1 MEDRRKTMASD
12 LTEEQVEQ
20 WRRRI
25 RETTRAH
32 YHLCMGLALEDQGD
46 LPAAQT
52 QYSAALEQ
60 DPTTAAASVRLE
72 AILNQSGR
80 RQEAETVA
88 AKAAVADPAFRA
100 EADLSIARIRLGL
113 GQIPACEAHLQS
125 FLEHS
130 STGDATNAK
139 LSKAGDLF
147 RSLYGFYNTHHKVA
161 DAQRIC
167 ALAIK
172 AVPEDAS
179 AYAEWGNSLIG
190 ELRFTEAWSRFKH
203 SVVYQP
209 DLAEAW
215 YGVGV
220 SGQFTDQVQQANR
233 ALSRLLVLAPS
244 AYAYHQLGWT
254 LIALERHEEAVVA
267 MRQAVDLTS
276 ASYWSVWGLVWALL
290 CADRLD
296 EAEEVDAKMVKQGL
310 PQGWGSSNR
319 AVIHMR
325 RNRVEEAVS
334 YLQQQKPQSMVALDR
349 VWHDLNRYLIL
360 SIAGNADA
368 ATAALNDAL
377 SSSPEATRGFA
388 RLRPWA
394 KVEFARV
401 LGSKEAV

>member
-1 MEDRRKTMASD
+1 MEDRQATMASN
-12 LTEEQVEQ
+12 LTEEQVER

-32 YHLCMGLALEDQGD
+32 YHLCMGLALEDQRD

-88 AKAAVADPAFRA
+88 AKAAAADQAFRA
-100 EADLSIARIRLGL
+100 EADLSLAHIRLGL

-130 STGDATNAK
+130 NTGDAAKAK

-167 ALAIK
+167 TLAIK
-172 AVPEDAS
+172 AVPEDAL
-179 AYAEWGNSLIG
+179 AYADWGNSLVG
-190 ELRFTEAWSRFKH
+190 ELRFTEAWNRFKH

-215 YGVGV
+215 YGIGL
-220 SGQFTDQVQQANR
+220 SGQFTDHVQQANR
-233 ALSRLLVLAPS
+233 ALNRLLVLAPS

-254 LIALERHEEAVVA
+254 LIASEQHEEAVAA

-296 EAEEVDAKMVKQGL
+296 EAEEIDAKMAKQGL

-319 AVIHMR
+319 AVIHIR
-325 RNRVEEAVS
+325 RNRIEEAVG
-334 YLQQQKPQSMVALDR
+334 YLPQQQPHAMVALDR
-349 VWHDLNRYLIL
+349 VWDNLNRYLIL
-360 SIAGNADA
+360 SVAGDADA

-377 SSSPEATRGFA
+377 SASPEATRGFA

-394 KVEFARV
+394 KAAFAGI
-401 LGSKEAV
+401 L